1 MEELLHMITWRDEF
15 ALGVPE
21 IDAQHKKLFA
31 IANRAY
37 EVLKN
42 DLLVDKYD
50 QIVDI
55 FNELKDYTVYH
66 FTYEEDY
73 MKSIGYRKFLSHKVQ
88 HDDFIQRINETD
100 LRQIDENQEQYLIET
115 LEFVVVWIE
124 NHILG
129 VDKKIVEG

>member
-1 MEELLHMITWRDEF
+1 MISWRDEF

-21 IDAQHKKLFA
+21 IDEQHKKLFA

-42 DLLVDKYD
+42 ELLVDKYD
-50 QIVDI
+50 QIVAI

-66 FTYEEDY
+66 FTFEENY

-88 HDDFIQRINETD
+88 HDDFIERINETD

-115 LEFVVVWIE
+115 LEFVVAWIE
-124 NHILG
+124 KHILG

>member
-1 MEELLHMITWRDEF
+1 MISWRDEF

-21 IDAQHKKLFA
+21 IDEQHKKLFA

-42 DLLVDKYD
+42 ELLVDKYD
-50 QIVDI
+50 QIVAI

-66 FTYEEDY
+66 FTFEENY
-73 MKSIGYRKFLSHKVQ
+73 MKSIGYRKFLSQKVQ
-88 HDDFIQRINETD
+88 HDDFIERINETD

-115 LEFVVVWIE
+115 LEFVVAWIE
-124 NHILG
+124 KHILG

>member
-1 MEELLHMITWRDEF
+1 MISWRDEF

-21 IDAQHKKLFA
+21 IDEQHKNLFA

-42 DLLVDKYD
+42 QLLVDKYD
-50 QIVDI
+50 QIVAI

-66 FTYEEDY
+66 FSYEEEY
-73 MKSIGYRKFLSHKVQ
+73 MKSIGYRKLLSHKVE

-100 LRQIDENQEQYLIET
+100 LRAIDENQEQYLIDT
-115 LEFVVVWIE
+115 LEFVVSWIE
-124 NHILG
+124 KHILG
-129 VDKKIVEG
+129 VDKKIAEG

>member
-100 LRQIDENQEQYLIET
+100 LRQIDENQQQYLIET
-115 LEFVVVWIE
+115 LEFVVAWIE

>member
-1 MEELLHMITWRDEF
+1 MISWREEF

-21 IDAQHKKLFA
+21 IDEQHKNLFA

-42 DLLVDKYD
+42 QLLVDKYD
-50 QIVDI
+50 QILAI

-66 FTYEEDY
+66 FTFEEDY
-73 MKSIGYRKFLSHKVQ
+73 MKSIGYRRFLSHKVE

-100 LRQIDENQEQYLIET
+100 LRKIDENQEQYLIDT
-115 LEFVVVWIE
+115 LEFVVAWIE
-124 NHILG
+124 HHILG